1 MWFWLKQPLVGKGA
15 RCITSPND
23 GCDGEYRV
31 ADSPRLR
38 HEFCQLQN
46 KCLNTVY
53 FPLQLYSYFA
63 STCFKTPLAYHAAL
77 VVYCFE
83 EFSIFK
89 FFF

>member
-1 MWFWLKQPLVGKGA
+1 MGKGA
-15 RCITSPND
+15 RFVTSPND
-23 GCDGEYRV
+23 GYDGEYCL
-31 ADSPRLR
+31 ADSPRLG

-53 FPLQLYSYFA
+53 LPLQLYSYFA
-63 STCFKTPLAYHAAL
+63 STCFKIPLAYHTAL

-89 FFF
+89 LFF